1 MKNAILKQVCFY
13 KHKKTPPQTGVAAE
27 LLQIT
32 TFGYLRILNFRGVNI
47 MFGVA
52 VLENTTAQIQLFI
65 TERTWVSEV
74 TSIDRTVIPKMR
86 NRRK

>member
-1 MKNAILKQVCFY
+1 
-13 KHKKTPPQTGVAAE
+13 
-27 LLQIT
+27 
-32 TFGYLRILNFRGVNI
+32 

-52 VLENTTAQIQLFI
+52 VSENTTAQIQLFI

>member
-1 MKNAILKQVCFY
+1 
-13 KHKKTPPQTGVAAE
+13 PPQTGVAAE

-52 VLENTTAQIQLFI
+52 VSKNTTAQIQLFI